1 MDLGLSGKKAIVT
14 GSTRGIGRRIV
25 ESLLAEGCDVAIG
38 ARKADEVEQALGEL
52 AGRPGKAVGAAV
64 DVMDGEAYQRWI
76 ADMGDKLGGIDIF
89 VHNVSA
95 GGSMDGEASW
105 RNCFEADV
113 LGAVRGVEAAT
124 PYLEKSGEASVI
136 FIGTTASV
144 ETFMAP
150 MAYNALKASLI
161 TYAKQLSQHVGA
173 QGIRVNVVSPGP
185 IYFKGGAWEQIEQG
199 MPELYDTHVALHPTH
214 RMGKPEEIARAVTFL
229 ASPAASWIN
238 GVNLVVDGGYTKR
251 VQF

>member
-1 MDLGLSGKKAIVT
+1 MDLGLKGKKAIVT

-25 ESLLAEGCDVAIG
+25 ETLLAEGCDVAIG
-38 ARKADEVEQALGEL
+38 ARKAAEVEEALGEL
-52 AGRPGKAVGAAV
+52 AGRPGRVVGAAL
-64 DVMDGEAYQRWI
+64 DVMNGETYPAWI
-76 ADMGDKLGGIDIF
+76 AEMGEKLGGIDIF

-95 GGSMDGEASW
+95 GGGMEGEASW
-105 RNCFEADV
+105 RKCFEADV
-113 LGAVRGVEAAT
+113 LGAVRGVEAAM
-124 PYLEKSGEASVI
+124 PFLEKSGEASVV

-161 TYAKQLSQHVGA
+161 TYAKQLSQHVGTKN
-173 QGIRVNVVSPGP
+173 IRVNVVSPGP
-185 IYFKGGAWEQIEQG
+185 IAFKGGAWENIEKA
-199 MPELYDTHVALHPTH
+199 MPEVYKTHEVLHPTQ
-214 RMGKPEEIARAVTFL
+214 RMGTPEEVARAVTFL

>member
-1 MDLGLSGKKAIVT
+1 MDLGLAGKKALVT

-25 ESLLAEGCDVAIG
+25 ETLLADGAAVAIG
-38 ARKADEVEQALGEL
+38 ARKQDEVD
-52 AGRPGKAVGAAV
+52 AAV
-64 DVMDGEAYQRWI
+64 AELSARGKVVGGALDVSNAEGYKKWV
-76 ADMGDKLGGIDIF
+76 ADMAEKLGGIDIF

-95 GGSMDGEASW
+95 GGGMDGENSW
-105 RNCFEADV
+105 YSCFENDV
-113 LGAVRGVEAAT
+113 MGAVRGTETAL
-124 PYLEKSGEASVI
+124 PWLEKSGNGAIVY
-136 FIGTTASV
+136 IGTTAAI

-161 TYAKQLSQHVGA
+161 TYAKQLSQTVMA

-185 IYFKGGAWEQIEQG
+185 IKFAGGAWDQIEQG
-199 MPELYDTHVALHPTH
+199 MPDLYNAHVAMQPNGRL
-214 RMGKPEEIARAVTFL
+214 GEPEEVARAVTFL
-229 ASPAASWIN
+229 ASPAASWIT